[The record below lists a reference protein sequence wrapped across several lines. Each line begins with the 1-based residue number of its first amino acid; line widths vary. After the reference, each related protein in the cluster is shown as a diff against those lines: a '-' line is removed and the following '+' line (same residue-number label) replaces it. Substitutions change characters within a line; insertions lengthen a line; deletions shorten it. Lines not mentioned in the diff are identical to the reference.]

1 MHFLQSLYP
10 IIQAVTVVMSVIGE
24 PDGIPMMIGA
34 PLTDVIAGIDAA
46 YAVMGGLFAVPA
58 GEPGRYTKGH

>member
-1 MHFLQSLYP
+1 
-10 IIQAVTVVMSVIGE
+10 MSVIGE